1 MNYYVR
7 VCCILWSCKS
17 RLPKIIKTFHIVLIL
32 PNPETGPE
40 YTKAYL
46 THFPTLLTT
55 RYAWKKLTEV
65 WICWLDLRSCVPT
78 RAQLVTR
85 KINIRVTLWV
95 TLTSKAKQDH
105 SLSHSIFIQNLPN
118 FQQLSTLLI
127 YYILKLLLWL
137 KSNYQQSMASGEVK
151 LLGAW
156 QSPFALRA
164 RIALNIKSVDYDFQ
178 DEDLFFNKSEELL
191 QSNPIYKQV
200 PVLIHGG
207 RPICQSAVILH
218 YIDEVWASGPPILP
232 SDPYDRA
239 VARFWTTYIDDKVR
253 RFNN

>member
-55 RYAWKKLTEV
+55 RYAWKTLTEV

-95 TLTSKAKQDH
+95 TLTSKAGPLSLPFNLH
-105 SLSHSIFIQNLPN
+105 SKLAQFSTAFYTSHILYLETSFVTQIK
-118 FQQLSTLLI
+118 LSTI
-127 YYILKLLLWL
+127 NGFWR
-137 KSNYQQSMASGEVK
+137 SET
-151 LLGAW
+151 LGRVA
-156 QSPFALRA
+156 
-164 RIALNIKSVDYDFQ
+164 K
-178 DEDLFFNKSEELL
+178 
-191 QSNPIYKQV
+191 
-200 PVLIHGG
+200 PVCVTGPN
-207 RPICQSAVILH
+207 RP
-218 YIDEVWASGPPILP
+218 
-232 SDPYDRA
+232 
-239 VARFWTTYIDDKVR
+239 
-253 RFNN
+253 